1 MDRKQKMEIVIV
13 AFLGIMV
20 ILYHAVPE
28 MREITENIM
37 KVVAVVTLV
46 CVLMRVDSWFGGHGG
61 NSYSEYW
68 DDGNDCDCDGDCDCD

>member
-13 AFLGIMV
+13 AFLVIMV
-20 ILYHAVPE
+20 VLYYAVPD

-46 CVLMRVDSWFGGHGG
+46 CVLMRVDKWFGGHGG
-61 NSYSEYW
+61 NSYVDTW
-68 DDGNDCDCDGDCDCD
+68 NDGDDCDCDGDCDCD